1 MIQLPDIEKM
11 YEYETFFHLTLQVP
25 RLAKFIAHYEAYK
38 LAMTVP
44 GEIVECGVF
53 KGTSLTRFGLF
64 RQLLGTQATAK
75 LIGFDVF
82 SDEYPNTVHEEDQA
96 QRTHWIETAGSS
108 SISTAQ
114 LTEVLDRLQVEN
126 FELVAG
132 DVCQTIPRYLEDNP
146 HLKISLLNVDIDFA
160 EPTACVLEHFYD
172 RVSRGGVVL
181 LDNYGAFYGDTK
193 GVDDFFR
200 DRTVT
205 IRRFP
210 FASRPCYIV
219 KE

>member
-64 RQLLGTQATAK
+64 RQLLGTQSTAK
-75 LIGFDVF
+75 VIGFDVF

-108 SISTAQ
+108 SISTSQ

-132 DVCQTIPRYLEDNP
+132 DVCQTIPRYIKDNP

-181 LDNYGAFYGDTK
+181 LDNYGAFYGDTR
-193 GVDDFFR
+193 GVDDFFS
-200 DRTVT
+200 DRNVT